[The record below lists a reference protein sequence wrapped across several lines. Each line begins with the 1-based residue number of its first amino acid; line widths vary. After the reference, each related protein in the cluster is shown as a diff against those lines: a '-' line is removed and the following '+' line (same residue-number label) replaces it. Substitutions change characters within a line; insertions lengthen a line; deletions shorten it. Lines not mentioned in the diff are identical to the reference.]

1 MTSHTLWQI
10 YTYYVRNPETLS
22 FVSPGTA
29 KQLKKVY
36 PGNIVI
42 TNTSE
47 NIEDVCKSVL
57 YSGSLE
63 AVTGGHAT
71 IIRTKDCILPKYLV
85 YYTLT
90 LDFFTQKK
98 RLAKGTKSNRCFCQ
112 RPCKNTDP
120 PSLGAAPHCGDSRP
134 LRHANPTPSVRDCR
148 EKLPSP
154 QAI

>member
-1 MTSHTLWQI
+1 MNQKDFSEYGVPAIHYGQI
-10 YTYYVRNPETLS
+10 YTYYGNETEETLS
-22 FVSPGTA
+22 FVSPTIA
-29 KQLKKVY
+29 KKLQKVY

-47 NIEDVCKSVL
+47 NIEDVCKSVF

-98 RLAKGTKSNRCFCQ
+98 RLAKGAKVIDVSAKDLAKIIIPLC
-112 RPCKNTDP
+112 
-120 PSLGAAPHCGDSRP
+120 PS
-134 LRHANPTPSVRDCR
+134 SVALSTSSTVSTR
-148 EKLPSP
+148 
-154 QAI
+154 